1 MEYKPKIV
9 MTQDEFRVLASTTR
23 IDIMKLLD
31 ESQLTVSDVSRRL
44 EMNKATVHEH
54 LNKLIEVGLVK
65 KEDTNRKWVYYS
77 LTWKGK
83 NLLHPERVKVMVVL
97 ATIAIAV
104 VIVGLI
110 VAMQGATVPMAE
122 DPNIEEPYV
131 PPTTNM
137 LWQGMEHDVYG
148 ADGYPTTMN
157 MEFRSSS
164 AAISVASIKTLECYL
179 EYDPTSLSRN
189 RPANL
194 DYSVEGNVIHIRDT
208 SHLLRSHGGE
218 YLVVDVTV
226 ADLKGH
232 TFDFTLRRFI
242 VPADRPIDLLISAL
256 GVRIDT
262 SGLNL
267 TKMVRIY
274 FTVENRGTVD
284 VKGARYYVESVRPAF
299 TPLGF
304 PQFGSPYL
312 QLLEDGTVDVP
323 ANGSALVDFNVSA
336 SLLGLRGVVA
346 FLDPESSVPEANV
359 DNNQATRAVPPEV
372 VEMNTPP
379 ARIGKDGE
387 KAPGMEAVPAIA
399 AALVVAMLA
408 VRARRRRAT

>member
-31 ESQLTVSDVSRRL
+31 ESQFTVSDVSRRL

-83 NLLHPERVKVMVVL
+83 NLLHPERVRVMVVL

-110 VAMQGATVPMAE
+110 IAMQGATVPL
-122 DPNIEEPYV
+122 PGQLTV
-131 PPTTNM
+131 PPPTLPVTTNM
-137 LWQGMEHDVYG
+137 LWQGMDHDVY
-148 ADGYPTTMN
+148 DSYGYPSTMN

-164 AAISVASIKTLECYL
+164 GAINIASIKTLECYL
-179 EYDPTSLSRN
+179 EYDPTSLSKN
-189 RPANL
+189 RPANM
-194 DYSVEGNVIHIRDT
+194 DYSMEGNVIHIRDT

-226 ADLKGH
+226 ADANANTYH
-232 TFDFTLRRFI
+232 FTPRRFI

-262 SGLNL
+262 SGLNV

-274 FTVENRGTVD
+274 FTVENRGTVN
-284 VKGARYYVESVRPAF
+284 VTGARYYVESVRPSF
-299 TPLGF
+299 TPIGF
-304 PQFGSPYL
+304 PRFGSPYL
-312 QLLEDGTVDVP
+312 RELKNDTVDVP
-323 ANGSALVDFNVSA
+323 ANGTALVDFNVSA

-372 VEMNTPP
+372 MQLNTP
-379 ARIGKDGE
+379 ASRKKE
-387 KAPGMEAVPAIA
+387 SAAAPGMEAVPAIA

-408 VRARRRRAT
+408 VRARRRRAM

>member
-83 NLLHPERVKVMVVL
+83 NLLHPERVKVMVAL

-110 VAMQGATVPMAE
+110 VAMQGATVPSPGEPNLGAE
-122 DPNIEEPYV
+122 PV
-131 PPTTNM
+131 TVTTNM

-164 AAISVASIKTLECYL
+164 AAVSVASIRSLECYF
-179 EYDPTSLSRN
+179 EYDPTSLSKN
-189 RPANL
+189 RPANM
-194 DYSVEGNVIHIRDT
+194 DYSMEGNVIHVYDT
-208 SHLLRSHGGE
+208 SLLLRSHGGE

-226 ADLKGH
+226 ADAKAN
-232 TFDFTLRRFI
+232 TFHFTPRRFI

-267 TKMVRIY
+267 THMVRIY
-274 FTVENRGTVD
+274 FTVENRGTVN
-284 VKGARYYVESVRPAF
+284 VNGARYYVESVRPTF
-299 TPLGF
+299 TPAGF

-312 QLLEDGTVDVP
+312 RLLKQDEVDVP
-323 ANGSALVDFNVSA
+323 ANGTALVDFNVSA

-346 FLDPESSVPEANV
+346 FLDPESSVPEQNV
-359 DNNQATRAVPPEV
+359 DNNQATREVPPEV
-372 VEMNTPP
+372 MDLNTPP
-379 ARIGKDGE
+379 LGTKAPKE

-408 VRARRRRAT
+408 VRARRRKT

>member
-83 NLLHPERVKVMVVL
+83 NLLHPERVKVMVAL

-104 VIVGLI
+104 VIVGHI
-110 VAMQGATVPMAE
+110 IAMQGATVPSPGE
-122 DPNIEEPYV
+122 HSLTT
-131 PPTTNM
+131 PPVTVTTNM
-137 LWQGMEHDVYG
+137 LWQGMEYDVYG
-148 ADGYPTTMN
+148 VDGYPTTMN

-164 AAISVASIKTLECYL
+164 AAISVASIKGLECYL
-179 EYDPTSLSRN
+179 EYDPTSLSMN
-189 RPANL
+189 RPASM
-194 DYSVEGNVIHIRDT
+194 DYSMEGNVIHIHDT

-218 YLVVDVTV
+218 YLVVDITV
-226 ADLKGH
+226 ADVKGN
-232 TFDFTLRRFI
+232 TFHFTLRRFI
-242 VPADRPIDLLISAL
+242 VPSDRPIDLLISAL

-262 SGLNL
+262 SALNL

-274 FTVENRGTVD
+274 FTVENKGTVD
-284 VKGARYYVESVRPAF
+284 VKGATYYVESVRPSF
-299 TPLGF
+299 MGGGF

-312 QLLEDGTVDVP
+312 QLLKQDSVDVP

-336 SLLGLRGVVA
+336 SMLGLRGVVA
-346 FLDPESSVPEANV
+346 FLDPESSVPEQNV
-359 DNNQATRAVPPEV
+359 DNNQATREVPPEV
-372 VEMNTPP
+372 KELNSPP
-379 ARIGKDGE
+379 PRTTKGPA
-387 KAPGMEAVPAIA
+387 APGIEAVPAIA

-408 VRARRRRAT
+408 VRARRRRT